1 MSKTNKSGIRVRVV
15 AQIPLLFFFALTVHR
30 TRTVKGPPKRSWR
43 FGEERVILECL
54 MTLAAVYARKYGE
67 RQSPASGSKQ
77 QKTSFMGVF
86 FVLPPSA
93 WTRTAKGLPQIS
105 NLWEGASDA

>member
-1 MSKTNKSGIRVRVV
+1 MLKIAYSPKKRAKIVFFFKLTKNHIKNLPAFFEIYFKSGKRNSFF
-15 AQIPLLFFFALTVHR
+15 LFL
-30 TRTVKGPPKRSWR
+30 K
-43 FGEERVILECL
+43 
-54 MTLAAVYARKYGE
+54 MTLASVYARKYGE